1 MFQCRVRDVQQGE
14 RCSSWVKR
22 ELQHV
27 PVVSMGMV
35 FGVPSWLNKNKSLVL
50 MSQQSS
56 IGLMRVVT
64 ARFALVFFYG
74 NQCKAC

>member
-1 MFQCRVRDVQQGE
+1 MFQLGE
-14 RCSSWVKR
+14 ERIATCSSCFN
-22 ELQHV
+22 
-27 PVVSMGMV
+27 GMV
-35 FGVPSWLNKNKSLVL
+35 FGVPSWLNRNKSLVL